1 MANHQIHQRH
11 LPTPT
16 PNQNTPKP
24 TPKPYNPQ
32 HLKPPRPASPPR
44 PPRIKRL
51 AYQEPIRVDVEVEP
65 AESHNDVKELVLNG
79 NEEGGEAVE
88 DEGTFVVGGPEGF
101 EEDGRDGEEGDV
113 FDVGVV

>member
-1 MANHQIHQRH
+1 M
-11 LPTPT
+11 
-16 PNQNTPKP
+16 
-24 TPKPYNPQ
+24 
-32 HLKPPRPASPPR
+32 
-44 PPRIKRL
+44 
-51 AYQEPIRVDVEVEP
+51 
-65 AESHNDVKELVLNG
+65 LNG